1 MIPTIIKYSNRFI
14 FNTLLALNGIVTI
27 NQSFSV
33 EDSDLEVK
41 RAALLM
47 INTAIHHNPSAV
59 STYLAKPITPI
70 LLETLKVKMERVV
83 DLGPFKHKVD
93 DNLPL
98 RKVALTCV
106 ESILDSPLLQI
117 DAVAVMAVMP
127 TALADKEDIKLQA
140 HQVQHYP
147 TILLLNIVINSDNN
161 NNHNHK

>member
-1 MIPTIIKYSNRFI
+1 
-14 FNTLLALNGIVTI
+14 
-27 NQSFSV
+27 V

-47 INTAIHHNPSAV
+47 VNTAIHHNPSVVAA
-59 STYLAKPITPI
+59 YLAKPITPL
-70 LLETLKVKMERVV
+70 LLETLRVKMERVV

-106 ESILDSPLLQI
+106 ESVLDSPLLQI
-117 DAVAVMAVMP
+117 DVEAVMAVMP

-140 HQVQHYP
+140 HQV
-147 TILLLNIVINSDNN
+147 
-161 NNHNHK
+161 